1 MKNTGKVFLAVGTII
16 AGYVLVSFFIGSIM
30 DEDAFIYFRCAENIV
45 QGYGFVFNP
54 GGERIEACSSVTWLL
69 LLALFRWLGFNIVIS
84 AKVLGIILGALSLVL
99 IYRITKNLIS
109 DMPWALAPSLLT
121 ALSIPFVMWNQM
133 GLETSLYSAV
143 LLLLVLI
150 CMNDDQFYW
159 SWPAVALFLV
169 ATRPEGF
176 FLLLGLLPA
185 LYFFRERKKK
195 LKLSIIFFLCGAFSL
210 LALRFFYFHDFFPS
224 PFYHKIQPGKYKMGI
239 SYLQQC
245 FSDYYLYAFIIPALC
260 FIFKK
265 WNWVKNRAVVF
276 GFISIYLA
284 WVVIAG
290 SDYKPFYRHM
300 VPVLPLL
307 YIYIIT
313 GMLTA
318 FPAAGFS
325 RDVIAG
331 GYVIIFS
338 AAAFLFSPVQWYF
351 EEPIA
356 YFGLSRMKDFFAAP
370 IDYVSLC
377 VSRVTE
383 PETYDYNGELDT
395 QILLGE
401 FIKRNYSPGAVLVYD
416 QMGRVP
422 YGAGIDYCFIDSNG
436 LTDKVIGRAE
446 FNEKSKASIALRL
459 YKAVS
464 QRIISMAFSED
475 AAGYFTSDK
484 ETLMDYV
491 FSKNPEALLCFAPM
505 RTLII
510 NYLGS
515 DRRFKNNYYLK
526 YQLSG
531 VLVFEKKDIKKKKV
545 DIPKGLSI
553 KFQEE
558 IMKDQNI
565 KDHPLLSNQ

>member
-1 MKNTGKVFLAVGTII
+1 
-16 AGYVLVSFFIGSIM
+16 
-30 DEDAFIYFRCAENIV
+30 
-45 QGYGFVFNP
+45 
-54 GGERIEACSSVTWLL
+54 
-69 LLALFRWLGFNIVIS
+69 
-84 AKVLGIILGALSLVL
+84 
-99 IYRITKNLIS
+99 
-109 DMPWALAPSLLT
+109 
-121 ALSIPFVMWNQM
+121 
-133 GLETSLYSAV
+133 
-143 LLLLVLI
+143 
-150 CMNDDQFYW
+150 
-159 SWPAVALFLV
+159 
-169 ATRPEGF
+169 
-176 FLLLGLLPA
+176 
-185 LYFFRERKKK
+185 
-195 LKLSIIFFLCGAFSL
+195 
-210 LALRFFYFHDFFPS
+210 
-224 PFYHKIQPGKYKMGI
+224 MGI
-239 SYLQQC
+239 NYLQQC

-325 RDVIAG
+325 RDIIAG

-401 FIKRNYSPGAVLVYD
+401 FIKRNYFPGAVLVYD

-459 YKAVS
+459 YKEVS
-464 QRIISMAFSED
+464 RRIISIAIPDD

-484 ETLMDYV
+484 ETLMDYI

-526 YQLSG
+526 CQLSG
-531 VLVFEKKDIKKKKV
+531 VLVFEKKDIKKKKA

-553 KFQEE
+553 KYQED
-558 IMKDQNI
+558 IMNDPYLK
-565 KDHPLLSNQ
+565 KHPLVRGQ